1 MIPKWPG
8 RAVGVAAVLA
18 PVVVVSAV
26 TGHGLITAS
35 VVSTTAVAAH
45 RPEAFLAN
53 WWPIVNAYVFA
64 SVVSVVAAATPEV
77 VPESSVWLWPSLAA
91 GIVLISFAGRV
102 HAPVAGLPLVVTG
115 ATDDLTALHAVGA
128 AVIGAGVTLVSL
140 RFVLRGAN
148 RADRWHDVRRSGA
161 RWMDTEEHADQ

>member
-18 PVVVVSAV
+18 PVVIVSAA
-26 TGHGLITAS
+26 TGHGFITAS

-45 RPEAFLAN
+45 RPETFLAN
-53 WWPIVNAYVFA
+53 WWPIVNAYIFA
-64 SVVSVVAAATPEV
+64 SVVGVAVAATRAVLPGA
-77 VPESSVWLWPSLAA
+77 SVWLWPSLAA
-91 GIVLISFAGRV
+91 GAVLVSFAGRV
-102 HAPVAGLPLVVTG
+102 HAPVAGLPLVVTE
-115 ATDDLTALHAVGA
+115 ATDSLTALHAVGV

-140 RFVLRGAN
+140 RFVLSGA
-148 RADRWHDVRRSGA
+148 AWAHRWHDECRSGA

>member
-8 RAVGVAAVLA
+8 RAVGVAAVLV

-26 TGHGLITAS
+26 TGHGFVTAS

-45 RPEAFLAN
+45 RPEAFLVN
-53 WWPIVNAYVFA
+53 WWPIVNAYMFA
-64 SVVSVVAAATPEV
+64 SVVSVVVAATPAV
-77 VPESSVWLWPSLAA
+77 VPGGSVWLWPSLAA
-91 GIVLISFAGRV
+91 GVVLVSFAGRA

-115 ATDDLTALHAVGA
+115 ATDSLTGLHAVGA
-128 AVIGAGVTLVSL
+128 AVIGAGLTLVSL
-140 RFVLRGAN
+140 RFVLRGATWAN
-148 RADRWHDVRRSGA
+148 RWHDVCRSEA